1 MGVLK
6 AIKLLKL
13 FGFAGGVYDLHTGF
27 VRYGAR
33 DYDPEIGRWTLK
45 DPIRFDGSDTNLYG
59 YVFNDP
65 VNFQDVS
72 GEIGL
77 FGAAVAVAGFGWAA
91 YEGYSGYNDYK
102 TNECRR
108 RNRRAKGEDRMGQ
121 DLADAAEK
129 TSDIISAAGK
139 PVLGAVIGSAL
150 VSAGAK
156 VRVAVSGAVGV
167 VGAAVGAVG
176 AAITHDGCECDE

>member
-1 MGVLK
+1 M
-6 AIKLLKL
+6 
-13 FGFAGGVYDLHTGF
+13 
-27 VRYGAR
+27 
-33 DYDPEIGRWTLK
+33 
-45 DPIRFDGSDTNLYG
+45 
-59 YVFNDP
+59 
-65 VNFQDVS
+65 
-72 GEIGL
+72 

-156 VRVAVSGAVGV
+156 VRAAVSGAVGV